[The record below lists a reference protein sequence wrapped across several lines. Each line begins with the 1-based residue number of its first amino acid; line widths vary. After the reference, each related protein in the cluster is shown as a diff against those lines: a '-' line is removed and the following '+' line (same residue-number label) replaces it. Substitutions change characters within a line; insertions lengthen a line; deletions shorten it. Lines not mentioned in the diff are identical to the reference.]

1 MPLSVQKDRATLA
14 AVDAPVVVDG
24 LTKTFKVPVRE
35 SGLGQSLKSL
45 FNREFTNVEAVSEIS
60 FSLEPGEIVGFLGP
74 NGAGKTTTIKMLTGL
89 LHPTGGEARALG
101 FQPWHRD
108 RELLRRI
115 SLVMGQRNNLAWDL
129 PATDSFDLNKAIY
142 GIPND
147 VFEDR
152 KKRYIELLEV
162 DDIVMK
168 PVRNLSLGERMKLEI
183 VASLLHGPE
192 VLFLDEP
199 TIGLDVSMQRRLRE
213 FVLDY
218 NAKTGATVLLTSHYM
233 ADVVAMAERV
243 IVIDNGE
250 ILYDGLLSGLSE
262 RFSSHKTVRV
272 EATDLPEDLS
282 SFGVVTERAP
292 GRVTLEVERERVS
305 EVAARLLATARITDL
320 GIEEVPL
327 EDVIHRVFSEK
338 HPDL

>member
-1 MPLSVQKDRATLA
+1 VQKDRATLA

-89 LHPTGGEARALG
+89 LHPTGGEARVLG

-272 EATDLPEDLS
+272 EAVDLPEDLS

-292 GRVTLEVERERVS
+292 GRVTLEVEREQVS
-305 EVAARLLATARITDL
+305 EVAARLLATTRVTDL

-327 EDVIHRVFSEK
+327 EDVIHRVFSEE
-338 HPDL
+338 HPGL